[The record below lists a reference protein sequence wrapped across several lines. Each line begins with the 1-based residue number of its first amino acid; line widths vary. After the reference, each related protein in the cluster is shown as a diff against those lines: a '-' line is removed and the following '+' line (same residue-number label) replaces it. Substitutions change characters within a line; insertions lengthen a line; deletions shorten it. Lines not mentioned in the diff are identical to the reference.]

1 MVRPRITNE
10 EVNNLPTAQF
20 EGEIIVIETIE
31 DAEKAIEELK
41 NHNLVGIDTET
52 RPSFKRGVRY
62 NMSLI
67 QIATNEKAFLF
78 RLNKIGFPDS
88 LKQYISNPRVS
99 KIGLSLRDDFNGLSK
114 YTRIGAKGFIDVQ
127 DIAKNYGILELSLQ
141 KIFAIL
147 FEKKISKSQRLTNWD
162 RETLTKK
169 QEIYAATDAWA
180 TLQIFERLNKE
191 KKLKKIE
198 IDELIAQD
206 ELSK

>member
-31 DAEKAIEELK
+31 AAEKAIEELK

-114 YTRIGAKGFIDVQ
+114 HTRIGAKGFIDVQ

-147 FEKKISKSQRLTNWD
+147 FEQKISKSQRLTNWD